1 MKRVGWFVLA
11 FGALCL
17 VASASYA
24 ADNTNGKWALHF
36 AGKHNPAT
44 NDCTFQLAACEHLVV
59 EGPADPGDYDVYVIA
74 ADVDAI
80 NWSRFAISC
89 DGPIHIIDW
98 QPCCDSETP
107 TAGWPGCDEG
117 IGLKWLTDQPGP
129 YVTMGILTV
138 HISGPSVL
146 SVAPHPGDGSA
157 EWCASSGPCP
167 ETNDPAFFGSVGFG
181 RPGYNPCAPG
191 PSGGIEAIVRFDPRT
206 LNLKSEG
213 SYVGCTVEL
222 PDGYD
227 TRDIDEMT
235 VMLNGIVPA
244 MPGNPDGGGNKR
256 DFKFDRA
263 QVQALFCSAF
273 DGTSSSALMGGGP
286 PIGHGAQFA
295 LHVAGD
301 LYDGTH
307 WAGRDTS
314 RVIHQDECE
323 GYECHVSPTSL
334 DFGSVDKGD
343 TADRTFTI
351 TNTGTK
357 PLVGRTGES
366 CPDFEIVAGGG
377 PYMLGPG
384 DTRDVTVRFA
394 PTSCGS
400 KKCVIDAGGC
410 GEVVCTGEGGP
421 MVACEVTPL
430 FLDYATTPIYAF
442 WEQQFVIRNTGCA
455 PFSGDVEES
464 CDDFDILEGGGP
476 YTLGPGEGR
485 IVKVRFQPLSCGP
498 KTCYVQT
505 GAPVCSNVFCQ
516 GEGTGSGC
524 KASVTSLD
532 IGTVSLGDSDT
543 EPFTITNVGCIE
555 ISGTI
560 TKSGVDCS
568 EFSIVS
574 GGSYT
579 LAPGAV
585 HTVTVEFAPTSCGV
599 KTCRLDLGGCG
610 FVDLS
615 GTGGGW
621 TCGVSPQILEF
632 GTVPVGSYVDK
643 TSTITNTGCNVL
655 EGTPSEICPDYSIV
669 AGGVPFSLDP
679 GQSHTLTIRFQPT
692 SPGTKY
698 CWVPIGPSACQS
710 VECRGDGGFP
720 QCQVAPATLTFG
732 PLAVGSYDDELV
744 TITNTGGTPLSGD
757 VALAPGGDP
766 GFTIM
771 SGAGPYTLNPSQ
783 TLSVVVRYVAAD
795 CDSAAVTIM
804 TGCQDVP
811 CLGTATGPGCH
822 VDPLA
827 LDFGSVGAGSISDQ
841 QFTITNTGCTVLGG
855 VLSEACTG
863 FELVGD
869 MSYSLLPGQSKT
881 FTVRFAP
888 LGIGPYDCYISTGPI
903 CGDAVYCEGTA
914 ELAGTSLQVLTSAS
928 TAAVTI
934 RYSLLE
940 AGSVTLQIYDAAGR
954 LVRTLDNGY
963 QGAGAH
969 KVEWDRKT
977 DGGRH
982 VNAGVYFVKLSRQGE
997 TQIEKALILR

>member
-323 GYECHVSPTSL
+323 GISIEFTPPELDFGVVAVGSSDDLVATITNTGDVPAIGTITESSPDFSIISGGGPYLLAPGESFQLVVRFAPMSCGQKSCTINIGYGAELVCTGEAGPLSACEVEPTFLDFGTIALGGFEEIRFRITNTGCGPIHGVITSPCPEFEIVAGTESYSLMAGETHDVYVKFNPTACGFYNCIIETPCGIVECIGAVAGQACELSPSSL
-334 DFGSVDKGD
+334 DFGTVAMGSY
-343 TADRTFTI
+343 ADRTFTL
-351 TNTGTK
+351 TNTGCD
-357 PLVGRTGES
+357 PLNGEIIEF
-366 CPDFEIVAGGG
+366 CPD
-377 PYMLGPG
+377 
-384 DTRDVTVRFA
+384 
-394 PTSCGS
+394 
-400 KKCVIDAGGC
+400 
-410 GEVVCTGEGGP
+410 
-421 MVACEVTPL
+421 
-430 FLDYATTPIYAF
+430 
-442 WEQQFVIRNTGCA
+442 
-455 PFSGDVEES
+455 
-464 CDDFDILEGGGP
+464 
-476 YTLGPGEGR
+476 
-485 IVKVRFQPLSCGP
+485 
-498 KTCYVQT
+498 
-505 GAPVCSNVFCQ
+505 
-516 GEGTGSGC
+516 
-524 KASVTSLD
+524 
-532 IGTVSLGDSDT
+532 
-543 EPFTITNVGCIE
+543 
-555 ISGTI
+555 
-560 TKSGVDCS
+560 
-568 EFSIVS
+568 FSIVS
-574 GGSYT
+574 GGGPYA
-579 LAPGAV
+579 LNPGDAL
-585 HTVTVEFAPTSCGV
+585 TVTVRFTPATCGTTSCTV
-599 KTCRLDLGGCG
+599 ETISPTCTDVVCT
-610 FVDLS
+610 
-615 GTGGGW
+615 GTGGGAS
-621 TCGVSPQILEF
+621 CSMPSGYMMF
-632 GTVPVGSYVDK
+632 GSVDVGFYQDMDFTFS
-643 TSTITNTGCNVL
+643 NTGCATL
-655 EGTPSEICPDYSIV
+655 SGFISETCPDFSIV
-669 AGGVPFSLDP
+669 AGGGSYALPP
-679 GQSHTLTIRFQPT
+679 GTSRTVTVRFQPT
-692 SPGTKY
+692 SAGTQDCY
-698 CWVPIGPSACQS
+698 LEMGNGACS
-710 VECRGDGGFP
+710 DLLFRGTGVMTSCDVTP
-720 QCQVAPATLTFG
+720 TL
-732 PLAVGSYDDELV
+732 LW
-744 TITNTGGTPLSGD
+744 
-757 VALAPGGDP
+757 
-766 GFTIM
+766 
-771 SGAGPYTLNPSQ
+771 
-783 TLSVVVRYVAAD
+783 
-795 CDSAAVTIM
+795 
-804 TGCQDVP
+804 
-811 CLGTATGPGCH
+811 
-822 VDPLA
+822 
-827 LDFGSVGAGSISDQ
+827 FGSANQGTNVDRS
-841 QFTITNTGCTVLGG
+841 FTITNSGAGTVNGVVEEEVPPCSSYSIVSGAGSYSLGPGASRTVTVRFNPTECDSVTCTIHTGCDDVTCSGVGTGSGCGVSPTSWDYGNVPVGWSVEKGITITNLGCTVLSLDINETCDDFTILSGG
-855 VLSEACTG
+855 G
-863 FELVGD
+863 PQ
-869 MSYSLLPGQSKT
+869 SLLPGESHTAWVAFQPTTGGFHSC
-881 FTVRFAP
+881 F
-888 LGIGPYDCYISTGPI
+888 LNIGSACTL
-903 CGDAVYCEGTA
+903 VLLEGT
-914 ELAGTSLQVLTSAS
+914 GTAS
-928 TAAVTI
+928 TAALDVFTAESGAAVKI
-934 RYSLLE
+934 SYWLKSDGM
-940 AGSVTLQIYDAAGR
+940 ATLQVYDAAGR
-954 LVRTLDNGY
+954 LVSTLVSDHES
-963 QGAGAH
+963 AGKH
-969 KVEWDRKT
+969 DFIWDRRT
-977 DGGRH
+977 NDGRS
-982 VNAGVYFVKLSRQGE
+982 VNTGIYFIKLRQGGKE
-997 TQIEKALILR
+997 LVKKAMIVH